1 MTGCAPPPGEPWSP
15 SSIVTLNVGGQAF
28 ATTVAT
34 LTRVSWVA
42 WSGAGCRRRGDVGR
56 GGAVGGQPARAC
68 PGAAALGTHTHT
80 RLHGWTGARER
91 ARAQKQALKNAPM
104 APTSGSFP
112 HYLLSPPTHTG
123 ARLHAGPHVWGRPA
137 QSEGR
142 PGRERGERERGGGGE
157 ASLASLEDVL
167 AKKKRRDRRTLSSLS
182 PHQGR
187 VFIDRDPKHFRLIL
201 NWLRDGAAILP
212 SCDGDRRE
220 VAQEAEFF
228 QLTSL
233 AAAAAAPPPG
243 AGPEPLTAAALRSG
257 VAAALAADGGLRAA
271 LDVILACAFGP
282 AARGGGG
289 GGWAPASPPR
299 GSDASLPPIDD
310 ALPRLPVPPRSAAVD
325 ITLREAAFCPLSPAP
340 KHNARDEA
348 LYVGF
353 RQEIRFEGASHCE
366 SYDAKHECHLLHE
379 GGSLSYDHRAY
390 GVPPAARHH
399 VKAAHVCR
407 HHCVTHIPPRAA
419 RLREAALTGLACAD
433 ALAWALELSG
443 FRGVKVTVHAAHA
456 PPRPGPA
463 AGAPP
468 RPARPAEARPRRR
481 PRWWSRRLRPRRGG
495 RRPRGCCVAC
505 RRPRRGR
512 RGRVGRRFGALA
524 PGGGGGGGGARPV
537 YRPGAGVHQHT
548 VHGVVEFVREGVLG

>member
-1 MTGCAPPPGEPWSP
+1 MLARMFGGDLPSRLDDQVREGE
-15 SSIVTLNVGGQAF
+15 
-28 ATTVAT
+28 
-34 LTRVSWVA
+34 
-42 WSGAGCRRRGDVGR
+42 
-56 GGAVGGQPARAC
+56 
-68 PGAAALGTHTHT
+68 
-80 RLHGWTGARER
+80 
-91 ARAQKQALKNAPM
+91 
-104 APTSGSFP
+104 
-112 HYLLSPPTHTG
+112 
-123 ARLHAGPHVWGRPA
+123 
-137 QSEGR
+137 
-142 PGRERGERERGGGGE
+142 RERGEREGRGGR
-157 ASLASLEDVL
+157 SLSLEYAL
-167 AKKKRRDRRTLSSLS
+167 AEKKERAGPRPTHPLFPS
-182 PHQGR
+182 PTPQGR

-228 QLTSL
+228 QLASL

-282 AARGGGG
+282 AARGGGAH

-299 GSDASLPPIDD
+299 GTDASLPPIDD

-325 ITLREAAFCPLSPAP
+325 VTLREAAFCPLSPAP

-407 HHCVTHIPPRAA
+407 HHCVTHVPPRAA

-468 RPARPAEARPRRR
+468 RPPVP
-481 PRWWSRRLRPRRGG
+481 L
-495 RRPRGCCVAC
+495 
-505 RRPRRGR
+505 RRGR
-512 RGRVGRRFGALA
+512 EGG
-524 PGGGGGGGGARPV
+524 PGGGGGGAGPV
-537 YRPGAGVHQHT
+537 VAAAAPAAAALLAAAPAAAAAAASAAASALSPRAAAAAAVPDPFADPEPVFTNIRYT
-548 VHGVVEFVREGVLG
+548 VSLSL